1 MFDITQIEKEAREE
15 LSEEL
20 GKSAKA
26 KIKAKLREINM
37 AEKALMNMRQE
48 YQVLLR
54 DIGGEAEAA

>member
-1 MFDITQIEKEAREE
+1 MFDIKKIEDEARTELMEE
-15 LSEEL
+15 LSK
-20 GKSAKA
+20 GAKA

-48 YQVLLR
+48 YAVLLR